1 MDLGKRRCAGPKNRR
16 SGSTKRDQQSL
27 SILGNN
33 AAVKMNSRMTDV
45 LMRGPAKLSHELP
58 PDLDQVARAG
68 WALGPR
74 GAILLKSLWGRGWRT
89 SIDASE
95 VGAYEYEVN
104 DVYGSLT
111 DLAADQA
118 TYLNR
123 AAVRGV
129 SFATRMLKDA
139 AALPG
144 ADRLT
149 ATVGISVDEKDEDF
163 FLQGV
168 TIRFFSRRG
177 DYPTWFEDLERYQ
190 SEAIAV
196 VDMADLAGP
205 DPLAKLLYRK

>member
-1 MDLGKRRCAGPKNRR
+1 
-16 SGSTKRDQQSL
+16 
-27 SILGNN
+27 
-33 AAVKMNSRMTDV
+33 MNSRMANV
-45 LMRGPAKLSHELP
+45 LMRGPATLSHELP

-68 WALGPR
+68 WLLGPC

-104 DVYGSLT
+104 DVYGSLA
-111 DLAADQA
+111 DLTADQA

-123 AAVRGV
+123 AAARGV
-129 SFATRMLKDA
+129 SFAIRMLKDA

-144 ADRLT
+144 ADSLI
-149 ATVGISVDEKDEDF
+149 ATVGISVEEKDEDF

-177 DYPTWFEDLERYQ
+177 NYPTWFEDLERYQ

-196 VDMADLAGP
+196 VDIADLADP
-205 DPLAKLLYRK
+205 DPLASVP